1 MLNNVIQGTS
11 KRPYNLQAQDDG
23 HKEGGEDDQDVDTAG
38 DPGAGEDGELRAAG
52 HLLGL
57 QPPPGLQLVLY
68 TPVTAG
74 QPLHT
79 AGVCSTA
86 RGATLRRQAA
96 VNPHL
101 KPAENIN
108 CNFSISKFVLLVPRG
123 LGNITVARVGYCWCP
138 PSLP

>member
-57 QPPPGLQLVLY
+57 QPPPGLQLVLDG
-68 TPVTAG
+68 PMATA
-74 QPLHT
+74 
-79 AGVCSTA
+79 
-86 RGATLRRQAA
+86 
-96 VNPHL
+96 
-101 KPAENIN
+101 
-108 CNFSISKFVLLVPRG
+108 
-123 LGNITVARVGYCWCP
+123 
-138 PSLP
+138 